1 MAMKTEKDIEREL
14 IQDFVAAQDKVTY
27 FGSGSVI
34 RGLLHSIARRLGE
47 LWYDYGQK
55 VKTLFLSTSS
65 ESDLDIYGLNRG
77 ISRLEASSS
86 QSLLVFKGTNATVIP
101 EMTQI
106 TGDHG
111 FIFETQSEITINTDG
126 GYNFGSEGLGASVL
140 ARCLSTGAVTNVAE
154 NAVNQLV
161 APIAGVDSVTNPLPT
176 HYGVDNESD
185 EEYRY
190 RIKHQISILNKTT
203 ESFITEMCKEAI
215 PDISRV
221 FVEKAIGE
229 NTINVYTITRSNT
242 YLNTAQKEYV
252 KNYLGNRWVILPQV
266 NILDMPVIDVN
277 ISMTVRPVAGYDLA
291 DIFISIAD
299 SVMEYLDFRMWVLGE
314 DVDSDDI
321 IQICLND
328 DKVDDIDVP
337 NFVPGGDIEVAYNS
351 IPVLANI
358 TIIHMDNPSITIN
371 LNLNPS
377 F

>member
-1 MAMKTEKDIEREL
+1 MIIKTEKDIEREL

-34 RGLLHSIARRLGE
+34 RGLLYSIARRLGE

-55 VKTLFLSTSS
+55 VKTLFLSTSA
-65 ESDLDIYGLNRG
+65 EDDLDIYGLDRG

-86 QSLLVFKGTNATVIP
+86 QALLVFKGANTTVIP
-101 EMTQI
+101 EKTQI

-111 FIFETQSEITINTDG
+111 FLFETQNEIMINTDG
-126 GYNFGSEGLGASVL
+126 GYSFGSEGLGASVL
-140 ARCLSTGAVTNVAE
+140 ATCLSTGAVTNVAE
-154 NAVNQLV
+154 NSVNQLV
-161 APIAGVDSVTNPLPT
+161 APIVGVDSVTNPLPA
-176 HYGVDNESD
+176 HYGVDSESD

-190 RIKHQISILNKTT
+190 RIKHQIGILNKTT
-203 ESFITEMCKEAI
+203 ETFITEMCKEAI

-242 YLNTAQKEYV
+242 YLSTAQKELI
-252 KNYLGNRWVILPQV
+252 KSYLNDRWVILPQV
-266 NILDMPVIDVN
+266 DILDMPVTDVN
-277 ISMTVRPVAGYDLA
+277 ISMTVRPIAGYSLA

-299 SVMEYLDFRMWVLGE
+299 SVMNYLDFRTWVLGE

-321 IQICLND
+321 LQICLND

-337 NFVPGGDIEVAYNS
+337 NFIPGSDIEVAYNS

-358 TIIHMDNPSITIN
+358 TLIHMDNPSITIN